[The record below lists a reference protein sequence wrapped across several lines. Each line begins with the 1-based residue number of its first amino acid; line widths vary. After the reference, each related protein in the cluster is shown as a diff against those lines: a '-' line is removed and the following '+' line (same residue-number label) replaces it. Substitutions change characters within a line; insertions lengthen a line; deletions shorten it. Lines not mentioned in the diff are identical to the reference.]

1 MLLAF
6 SSSSAMLI
14 SVIATFLTGLFVIV
28 TNQQIGIPVHIG
40 IALII
45 LSFLGLSMLLSL
57 VGKLYSE
64 TLKRCN
70 DDIDGFVKEQKRI
83 AKKTFGKTSLN
94 VRMNL
99 IFGLI
104 AHEHYTEAESILM
117 LIAPKIEK
125 KSISKKKLDYLMYN
139 LYIYKNRHDK
149 ESYFNIMQRLMSEIH
164 DNLQL
169 YPLERIEYEHLAEIN
184 KFEAVVFDND
194 TFDKTEPAKQLN
206 FLARAYL
213 SQEHSDNIWNEYMTM
228 RLNYILGIT
237 YLIADDMQS
246 AEFHLKM
253 TASQPFTYPEVARAK
268 NYLLSHNTDIL
279 FS

>member
-14 SVIATFLTGLFVIV
+14 SVIATFLTGLFVII
-28 TNQQIGIPVHIG
+28 TNQQVGIPVHIG

-57 VGKLYSE
+57 VRKLYSE

-70 DDIDGFVKEQKRI
+70 DDIEGFIKEQKHI
-83 AKKTFGKTSLN
+83 AKKTFGNTSLN

-104 AHEHYTEAESILM
+104 AHERYTEAESILM

-125 KSISKKKLDYLMYN
+125 KRDSQKTLCYLMYS
-139 LYIYKNRHDK
+139 LSIYRSRKDM
-149 ESYFNIMQRLMSEIH
+149 ESYFNIMQRLLYEI
-164 DNLQL
+164 NNSFEL
-169 YPLERIEYEHLAEIN
+169 YPLEIIEYEHLAEIN
-184 KFEAVVFDND
+184 KFEAAVFDTD
-194 TFDKTEPAKQLN
+194 ITDKTEPAKQLN

-213 SQEHSDNIWNEYMTM
+213 LQNHSDNIWNDYMTM
-228 RLNYILGIT
+228 HLNYILGIT
-237 YLIADDMQS
+237 YLITGDMQS

-253 TASQPFTYPEVARAK
+253 TASQPFTYPEATRVK
-268 NYLLSHNTDIL
+268 NYLLSHDTAIL

>member
-6 SSSSAMLI
+6 SSSSAMLV
-14 SVIATFLTGLFVIV
+14 SVLATFLTGLFILIK
-28 TNQQIGIPVHIG
+28 NDEFGIPIHIG

-45 LSFLGLSMLLSL
+45 LSFLGLSMLFRL
-57 VGKLYSE
+57 VKKLYAE
-64 TLKRCN
+64 TLQRCN

-104 AHEHYTEAESILM
+104 AHERYNEAESLLM
-117 LIAPKIEK
+117 LVAPKIEK
-125 KSISKKKLDYLMYN
+125 DTAPRKKLDYLMYTLN
-139 LYIYKNRHDK
+139 IYKNRHDM
-149 ESYFNIMQRLMSEIH
+149 ESYFNIMQRLLHDIH
-164 DNLQL
+164 DNFELF
-169 YPLERIEYEHLAEIN
+169 PLERIEYEHLAEIN
-184 KFEAVVFDND
+184 KFEAILFGSDIQ
-194 TFDKTEPAKQLN
+194 DKTKPAKQLN

-213 SQEHSDNIWNEYMTM
+213 SQEHFNETWNDYITM
-228 RLNYILGIT
+228 HLNYILGVT
-237 YLIADDMQS
+237 YLISGDDQS

-253 TASQPFTYPEVARAK
+253 TASQPFTYPEVTRAK
-268 NYLLSHNTDIL
+268 NYLLYQDMNTL